1 MFLTLL
7 RITRKTNNYPWT
19 KHHGEKPRTQREAEA
34 PAAPQNARE
43 ACRQL
48 HAHATQRGLPS
59 LQLLQEEREPRGDIQ
74 PASHQHVTLWESLL
88 WFRLLGTAEDSDCDR
103 GREEG
108 REGGASSSPRPGR
121 QSSPLRTHTDSQPGA
136 LLICKPSWWHSL
148 TKEDGG
154 VQVSLPRA
162 LR

>member
-1 MFLTLL
+1 ML

-43 ACRQL
+43 ACGQL

-74 PASHQHVTLWESLL
+74 PAPHQHVTLWESLL

-108 REGGASSSPRPGR
+108 RR
-121 QSSPLRTHTDSQPGA
+121 QNKRVKYVPCWKVISATGKKSMAR
-136 LLICKPSWWHSL
+136 
-148 TKEDGG
+148 
-154 VQVSLPRA
+154 
-162 LR
+162 